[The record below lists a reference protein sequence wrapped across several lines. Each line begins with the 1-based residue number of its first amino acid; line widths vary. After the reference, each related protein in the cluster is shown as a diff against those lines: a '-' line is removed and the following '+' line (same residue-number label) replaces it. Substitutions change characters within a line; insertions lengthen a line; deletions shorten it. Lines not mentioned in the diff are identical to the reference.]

1 MRQLASFIMQS
12 RLRAVTA
19 TVGFG
24 VIGLL
29 IPPLALVSSAAVAL
43 VTLRVGPQQ
52 ALAVVALA
60 AVVVGLIGW
69 VAGLSPVVGLVTA
82 LVQWVPALALA
93 TVLRSTVSWA
103 ATLVTGIAIGCGV
116 VLMLH
121 LSVPDITQMWYS
133 VLQQTVGPL
142 FDQSGMTTLERE
154 EAFRQAAA
162 VMTGMLAAVS
172 LLALSLSLV
181 LARYWQSVLYNPGG
195 FAQEFHQLSMG
206 RVPAILLLVLLVLGL
221 FAGMTLMFELSL
233 VFLAAF
239 FLHGLAVIHG
249 INRKLNLSRLWLVMT
264 YVVMAFALP
273 QMMVVL
279 ATLGMVDSF
288 VDLRGRIAHAGND
301 AP

>member
-29 IPPLALVSSAAVAL
+29 IPPLALLSSAAVAL

-52 ALAVVALA
+52 ALAVVVLA

-69 VAGLSPVVGLVTA
+69 IAGLSPVVGLVTA
-82 LVQWVPALALA
+82 LVQWIPALALA
-93 TVLRSTVSWA
+93 AVLRSTVSWA
-103 ATLVTGIAIGCGV
+103 VTLVTGIVIGCGV

-121 LSVPDITQMWYS
+121 LSVPDITQMWYT

-142 FDQSGMTTLERE
+142 FDQSGMSTLERE

-195 FAQEFHQLSMG
+195 FAQEFQQLSMG

-301 AP
+301 SP